1 MRKRFLWAAALAV
14 VAAVCFACARTQTQA
29 PKSDPSPIAVTG
41 ALGSAFVKSNASQEM
56 VARIAV
62 TASPRTT
69 SARPPVNLV
78 LLVDTSGSMEG
89 RAIAD
94 ARAASLAL
102 LDTLSPRDRLAVVTF
117 DSKAEVLLPSTKL
130 EDADTKE
137 LRAKI
142 GAMKAR
148 GTTDMASG
156 LRLALNEVEK
166 SLEKDGV
173 NRIVLLGDG
182 VPNDDAQ
189 IASLVAEATLRGVSI
204 TTMGLGTDYD
214 ETLMGRIAQQSGGK
228 FSYVEDSTKVASFF
242 EEEVVRLH
250 RVVARTAVLELRPGP
265 GVTIKNVV
273 GRQIVAID
281 NHAVSVTLG
290 DLTYGEE
297 NEIVVELASSPTKDG
312 GAIEALD
319 AILRWQDGYGGTA
332 REERFFLG
340 AKATND
346 EARIAA
352 SKDQSVADAVAR
364 AKDAAATLQ
373 KIEQQRNLD
382 RAKSGNLPA
391 APVVGIPMPAPKQSA
406 DETRRAHD
414 QAMRNFQAH

>member
-14 VAAVCFACARTQTQA
+14 VAAVCFACAHMQTQA
-29 PKSDPSPIAVTG
+29 PKTDASPVAVTG
-41 ALGSAFVKSNASQEM
+41 ALGNSFVKSGASQEL

-62 TASPRTT
+62 TAAPRSST
-69 SARPPVNLV
+69 ARPPVNLV
-78 LLVDTSGSMEG
+78 LLVDTSGSMDG

-102 LDTLSPRDRLAVVTF
+102 LDTLSPQDRLAVVVF

-130 EDADTKE
+130 DDANTKE
-137 LRAKI
+137 LREKI

-156 LRLALNEVEK
+156 LRLALSEVEK
-166 SLEKDGV
+166 SLEKEGV

-189 IASLVAEATLRGVSI
+189 ISSIVAEATARGVSI
-204 TTMGLGTDYD
+204 TTMGLGNDYD

-228 FSYVEDSTKVASFF
+228 FSYVEDSAKVASFF
-242 EEEVVRLH
+242 KEEVVRLH
-250 RVVARTAVLELRPGP
+250 RVVARSAVLELRPGP

-273 GRQIVAID
+273 GRQIAAVD

-297 NEIVVELASSPTKDG
+297 NEIVVELAASPTKDG
-312 GAIEALD
+312 GAVEALD
-319 AILRWQDGYGGTA
+319 AVIRWQDGFGGTA
-332 REERFFLG
+332 REERCFLG
-340 AKATND
+340 AKATTD
-346 EARIAA
+346 EARITAG
-352 SKDQSVADAVAR
+352 KDQSVADAVAR

-382 RAKSGNLPA
+382 RAKSANLPA
-391 APVVGIPMPAPKQSA
+391 APLAAPAPAPAMNA
-406 DETRRAHD
+406 DETRRAHEK
-414 QAMRNFQAH
+414 ALKNFQHY